1 MIATIA
7 AIAEKKSS
15 AIIWENGNS
24 SAIAATTIAEIEL
37 FTSQRLLSLRSL
49 ESGFIW
55 SLWSLRSLK
64 FFFFWAIVAIIWKP
78 GLIYRNNHPPFLLSC
93 YLYALQTYRTHSSK
107 LRLFLVIRCISLV
120 VDFVL
125 LGGTNSVLLI
135 WGLMVWILN
144 KSQDPYHY
152 RNCCSFHPPHSLNFD
167 FKVFVFWE
175 SFSYFNW
182 SVLFGGDGHIN
193 EQAVFFFFVLD
204 YNVWSVG
211 LYLTIC
217 LYWRIPQDC
226 DVIFFCYCLGLMLVL
241 FLVWVYIHLFA
252 NVPV

>member
-1 MIATIA
+1 MIAMIA
-7 AIAEKKSS
+7 AVAEV
-15 AIIWENGNS
+15 
-24 SAIAATTIAEIEL
+24 
-37 FTSQRLLSLRSL
+37 
-49 ESGFIW
+49 
-55 SLWSLRSLK
+55 
-64 FFFFWAIVAIIWKP
+64 FFFFWAIAAIVAIIWKP

-135 WGLMVWILN
+135 WGLIVWILT

-226 DVIFFCYCLGLMLVL
+226 DVIFFCYCLGFMLVP
-241 FLVWVYIHLFA
+241 FLVCVYIHLFA
-252 NVPV
+252 NVPA

>member
-7 AIAEKKSS
+7 EKKKFSDH
-15 AIIWENGNS
+15 IE
-24 SAIAATTIAEIEL
+24 TTL
-37 FTSQRLLSLRSL
+37 QRSQRQRSLRKNFLHLSDCCRCDRWRVV
-49 ESGFIW
+49 SYDRYDRCGRW
-55 SLWSLRSLK
+55 S

-78 GLIYRNNHPPFLLSC
+78 GLIYRNNHPPFLLNS

-107 LRLFLVIRCISLV
+107 LRLLLVIRCISLV

-135 WGLMVWILN
+135 WGLIVWILN

-226 DVIFFCYCLGLMLVL
+226 DVIFFCYCLGLMPVL
-241 FLVWVYIHLFA
+241 FLVCVYIHLFA
-252 NVPV
+252 DVPV